1 MPYAI
6 NQGVRIN
13 YEIEGEGPPLVLVHG
28 ITGSLKWWYQCGYVE
43 VLQEHYRLVLIDAR
57 GHGKSDKPHEHAAYA
72 WPTGVMDV
80 LAALDALRIP
90 RAIYWG
96 YSMGA
101 GFGFGALAMAPERIA
116 ALVAGGATAEAFDMD
131 RLRQFDGSDPEA
143 WVAGFESFQKAP
155 FAPEYRAALLRRDT
169 RAFAAAAAQDR
180 PSLITQMSKVRAP
193 CLLYVGDQDFVFA
206 SAQATARQIPNA
218 TFEILPGLSHPTAFV
233 RSDLVLPRVLPFL
246 ESAAKGRQL
255 NNGMEPTP

>member
-6 NQGVRIN
+6 NRDVRIN

-43 VLQEHYRLVLIDAR
+43 VLQKHYRLVLIDAR

-80 LAALDALRIP
+80 FAVLDALRIS

-101 GFGFGALAMAPERIA
+101 GFGFGALAAAPERIA
-116 ALVAGGATAEAFDMD
+116 ALVAGGATAEASDLR
-131 RLRQFDGSDPEA
+131 RLRQIDGSDPEA
-143 WVAGFESFQKAP
+143 WVAGFEAFQNAP

-169 RAFAAAAAQDR
+169 RAFAAAAQDR
-180 PSLITQMSKVRAP
+180 PSLIAQLSKVGAP
-193 CLLYVGDQDFVFA
+193 CLIYAGDRDFVFA
-206 SAQATARQIPNA
+206 SAEVTARQIPN
-218 TFEILPGLSHPTAFV
+218 TKFEVLPGLSHPTAFV
-233 RSDLVLPRVLPFL
+233 RSDLVLPRVIPFL
-246 ESAAKGRQL
+246 EGAAKGLQP
-255 NNGMEPTP
+255 NSGMEPTL